1 MSRLSTAITSR
12 VENGETAFIPYIMAG
27 DGGLS
32 ALKQQLLF
40 LQNAGATAVELGIPF
55 SDPVAD
61 GPVIQQAGLRSL
73 SHGTTLREVLE
84 EVERLQQDV
93 TIPIVIMTYLNP
105 VLQLGL
111 EEFAGLAFKAQVA
124 GVIIPDMPL
133 EESDLLRDVLQ
144 PVSIDLIQLV
154 SLTSPAERVRRIA
167 EASEGFVYAVTVNGI
182 TGTRQ
187 TLPEVTFDHLRE
199 LKQVSPV
206 PVMAGFG
213 VSTPEHV
220 TQLGEVVDGVIVG
233 SFVVDAFANGHEET
247 ILPLLDAAKAV
258 KSRV

>member
-1 MSRLSTAITSR
+1 MSRLTKAITAR

-40 LQNAGATAVELGIPF
+40 LQGAGATAVELGIPF

-73 SHGTTLREVLE
+73 SNGTTLREVLE
-84 EVERLQQDV
+84 EVEQLQQDV

-111 EEFAGLAFKAQVA
+111 EEFAKLATKAQVA

-187 TLPEVTFDHLRE
+187 TLPQVTFDHLKE

-220 TQLGEVVDGVIVG
+220 EQLGEVVDGVIVG
-233 SFVVDAFANGHEET
+233 SFIVDAFATGREET
-247 ILPLLDAAKAV
+247 ILPLLAAAKEAT
-258 KSRV
+258 SRV

>member
-1 MSRLSTAITSR
+1 MSRLTEAITAR
-12 VENGETAFIPYIMAG
+12 VDNGETAFIPYIMAG

-40 LQNAGATAVELGIPF
+40 LQDAGATAVELGIPF

-61 GPVIQQAGLRSL
+61 GAVIQQAGLRSL
-73 SHGTTLREVLE
+73 SHGTTLREVLD
-84 EVERLQQDV
+84 EVERLKQDV

-111 EEFAGLAFKAQVA
+111 DEFARLASSAQVA

-133 EESDLLRDVLQ
+133 EESDLLRDVLR

-187 TLPEVTFDHLRE
+187 TLPEVTFDHLKE
-199 LKQVSPV
+199 LKGVSPV

-220 TQLGEVVDGVIVG
+220 AQLGEVVDGVIVG
-233 SFVVDAFANGHEET
+233 SFVVGAFATGSEET
-247 ILPLLDAAKAV
+247 ILPLLDAAKTV